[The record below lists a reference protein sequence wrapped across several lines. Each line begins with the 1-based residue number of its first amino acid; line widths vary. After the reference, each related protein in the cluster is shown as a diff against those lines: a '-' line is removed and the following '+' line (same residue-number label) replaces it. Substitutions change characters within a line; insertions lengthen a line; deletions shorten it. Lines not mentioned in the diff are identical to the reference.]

1 MPCETELVTILS
13 RTPIRSRARN
23 RVLKLLDER
32 IEWSQVLALATA
44 WHVEPTVFGNL
55 GSEFSGAMP
64 ATVRAEVAAREKQS
78 RVYAMSRTLML
89 LDLLQTLEKTGISA
103 IVLKG
108 PAIAIAGYDDA
119 SRRTFSDADLLL
131 RQSDLRRARDLLLGH
146 GYSPLYSREM
156 ESRLI
161 AGQHALEFADSR
173 TSVELHW
180 ALLSRHLRFDLDVDD
195 LWSQSQ
201 LTQCLGSEIRTLSPE
216 HLFLYLCAHGAKHEW
231 AVFRWICDIAQ
242 LAERLSS
249 VQAKRVMA
257 LAQTANAKRILAL
270 GLRLVREIFGES
282 ATPFPDAAFG
292 RERETARLV
301 ELVRTRLTSD
311 NVARGLLPRRIA
323 SIHQYM
329 EPLAF
334 WLSSRERM
342 TDRLACAADFV
353 FVPAPGD
360 SSHGRWQHVFRPL
373 RLAANALRRLAHA
386 S

>member
-1 MPCETELVTILS
+1 MPCDAELVIALS
-13 RTPIRSRARN
+13 RTPIRSGARG
-23 RVLKLLDER
+23 RVLELLDER
-32 IEWSQVLALATA
+32 IDWSLVLALATK
-44 WHVEPTVFGNL
+44 WQVEPTVFGNL
-55 GSEFSGAMP
+55 GLEFSEAMP
-64 ATVRAEVAAREKQS
+64 ALVRAEVAAREKQS

-89 LDLLQTLEKTGISA
+89 LDLVQTLDRTGIPA

-108 PAIAIAGYDDA
+108 PAIAIAAYDDA
-119 SRRTFSDADLLL
+119 SRRTFSDADLLV
-131 RQSDLRRARDLLLGH
+131 RRKDLRRARDLLLGR
-146 GYSPLYSREM
+146 GYSPLYGREM
-156 ESRLI
+156 ESGLI

-180 ALLSRHLRFDLDVDD
+180 ALLSRHLRFDLDLDD

-201 LTQCLGSEIRTLSPE
+201 FTHCLGSEIRTLSSE

-249 VQAKRVMA
+249 DQARRVMA

-270 GLRLVREIFGES
+270 GLRVAGEMFGES

-292 RERETARLV
+292 SGRETARLV
-301 ELVRTRLTSD
+301 ELVRARLTSND
-311 NVARGLLPRRIA
+311 VARGLLPRRIA
-323 SIHQYM
+323 DIHQYM

-334 WLSSRERM
+334 WLSSRERI

-360 SSHGRWQHVFRPL
+360 SSHGRLQHVFRPL